1 MLEECDSEVEDDE
14 VLAEYKDNIFM
25 ILMPGE
31 KWHDVKEALNNS
43 AVEIEDTTR
52 ANTSGC

>member
-1 MLEECDSEVEDDE
+1 MMRY

-25 ILMPGE
+25 ILMPRE

-43 AVEIEDTTR
+43 AVEIENTTL
-52 ANTSGC
+52 ANTSGW

>member
-1 MLEECDSEVEDDE
+1 
-14 VLAEYKDNIFM
+14 M

-31 KWHDVKEALNNS
+31 KWYDVKEALNNS
-43 AVEIEDTTR
+43 AVEIENNTL